1 MVLQILRN
9 VQNQEI
15 QRKKIIKRDT
25 TEKINELYE
34 GKEMT
39 FSAFRC
45 EIFPLKPTDS
55 TGIPGMSAPDCYSF
69 KKLTPN

>member
-1 MVLQILRN
+1 MTNKIKRYR
-9 VQNQEI
+9 E
-15 QRKKIIKRDT
+15 KKIIKRDT

-39 FSAFRC
+39 FNAFRG

-55 TGIPGMSAPDCYSF
+55 TGIPGMSAPVARISDYYSF
-69 KKLTPN
+69 TKLTPN

>member
-1 MVLQILRN
+1 
-9 VQNQEI
+9 
-15 QRKKIIKRDT
+15 
-25 TEKINELYE
+25 
-34 GKEMT
+34 MT